1 MHCIGISHRI
11 RPIDNYRQ
19 KDKLRKKVQLEFEG
33 EQVARLVEVR
43 KMKTMGMPSL
53 SNSAILF
60 TPLPFGTSSRA
71 HYQKNSTTFF
81 LSSSLLPLSQSTH
94 FPSLSLLPNA
104 IDSNRLRASAF
115 NKGRKADTTLFE
127 MDENEDEDGDG
138 DGDEFI
144 DFDDELD
151 GADDEDGD
159 EGMFVPLGKM
169 KKWLENKP
177 RGFGEGKVYDT
188 SVEDKLLEEIEQSRQ
203 AQIVNVNNLKIDPVK
218 PGSKKDDQKN
228 KKVVENVPGGI
239 RVRVGNL
246 PKKKNIHRDLKA
258 AFDGVSGLINISPAV
273 SGNKKTKDPVCKG
286 FAYIDFKREVDA
298 TRFVQNF
305 SGHKLTFGR
314 IQKQIKCEMMNPA
327 HEELNLSLESLSDE
341 VKDQDD
347 ELVLDEFDD
356 QDDELVS
363 DEFDDQDD
371 VLVLGEFDDQD
382 DEFVLGEFDDQ
393 DDELV
398 SDEFDEQDGEFDEVE
413 LAEGRNNIKA
423 ISVPEAKDVDIMES
437 KFKREVDSSRLE
449 RIRALEKKLLARG
462 RQQRVPEEQK
472 DQKLEKVR
480 SVKKKVVAKRNQQ
493 KFPKEQKVQK
503 LDIPGSAKRLKI
515 KEKAQLT
522 GVFSKYGLKTP
533 SSSKEES

>member
-1 MHCIGISHRI
+1 
-11 RPIDNYRQ
+11 
-19 KDKLRKKVQLEFEG
+19 
-33 EQVARLVEVR
+33 
-43 KMKTMGMPSL
+43 MKTMGMPSL

-60 TPLPFGTSSRA
+60 TPLHFGIGGSTTSRA
-71 HYQKNSTTFF
+71 HNQKNPTTFF
-81 LSSSLLPLSQSTH
+81 PFSSLLPLSQSTH
-94 FPSLSLLPNA
+94 FPSLSVLPNV

-127 MDENEDEDGDG
+127 MDDEDQED
-138 DGDEFI
+138 DEFI

-151 GADDEDGD
+151 VADDDDGE

-188 SVEDKLLEEIEQSRQ
+188 SIEDKLLEEIEQSRQ

-327 HEELNLSLESLSDE
+327 HEELSENESITHVVASSRFADSSNPDFNMNNSSSDLSLESLSDE

-371 VLVLGEFDDQD
+371 
-382 DEFVLGEFDDQ
+382 EFVLDEFDDQ

-398 SDEFDEQDGEFDEVE
+398 SDEFDEQDDEFDEVE
-413 LAEGRNNIKA
+413 LAEGRNNINA
-423 ISVPEAKDVDIMES
+423 ISVPEAKDTDIMES

-533 SSSKEES
+533 LISKEES